1 MSGDPNDSCFNLAK
15 WRAPESKE
23 ITSYLEDQATKRTV
37 AIWANDGSI
46 SPLDLYCYLKARFG
60 PPNGISM
67 LFRKPSSD
75 NGIQWHYTL
84 FSSGSMIDF
93 FGMNRLLEIRVSRA
107 SPVSDFDWRCFLG
120 RIKEDFKTWASQ
132 MLEVRR
138 SLEKW
143 SLFINPFRRLDL
155 MVDTLVKRLK
165 ALDLKEPRPPPLPP
179 NSTQQRRYM
188 EEFSNWNQNI
198 SEAQLLGTSLRM
210 IAPVLAESF
219 VNFLIF
225 ALAKQEIKSNARRY
239 EDLIRKP
246 LVNRVTSL
254 HLYCEGF
261 IREITNDSE
270 AFKKFHSLM
279 KARNDLLHG
288 NVDPSKLKFDEVFF
302 DGTIPLFC
310 DEQSLAIRLR
320 AHGIRSMEPEAA
332 LNDIKTVEEFARLLL
347 DQLDPKYR
355 QEILRLLKESQPGW
369 READKKI
376 GILFSDTIVEF
387 AGIKDG
393 V

>member
-1 MSGDPNDSCFNLAK
+1 MSVDSNDSCFNLSK
-15 WRAPESKE
+15 WSVPESKE
-23 ITSYLEDQATKRTV
+23 ITSYLEDQVTKPVVT
-37 AIWANDGSI
+37 IWANDGSI

-75 NGIQWHYTL
+75 NAIQWHYTL
-84 FSSGSMIDF
+84 LSGGSMIDF
-93 FGMNRLLEIRVSRA
+93 FGMNRLLEIRVSRV
-107 SPVSDFDWRCFLG
+107 SPVSDLDWRIFIG

-132 MLEVRR
+132 MSEVRR

-143 SLFINPFRRLDL
+143 SLFINPFSRLDL

-165 ALDLKEPRPPPLPP
+165 ALDLKKPRLPPHPP

-239 EDLIRKP
+239 ENLIRKP

-254 HLYCEGF
+254 HMYCEGF
-261 IREITNDSE
+261 IKEIPDDSE

-310 DEQSLAIRLR
+310 DEQSLAMRLR
-320 AHGIRSMEPEAA
+320 SHGIRSMEPEAA

-387 AGIKDG
+387 VGIKDG

>member
-1 MSGDPNDSCFNLAK
+1 MSVDSNDSCFNLSK
-15 WRAPESKE
+15 WRVPESKE
-23 ITSYLEDQATKRTV
+23 ITSYLEDQVTKRVVT
-37 AIWANDGSI
+37 IWANDGSI

-75 NGIQWHYTL
+75 NAIQWHYTL
-84 FSSGSMIDF
+84 LSGGSMIDF
-93 FGMNRLLEIRVSRA
+93 FGMNRLLEIRVSRV
-107 SPVSDFDWRCFLG
+107 SPVSDLDWRIFIG

-132 MLEVRR
+132 MSKVRR

-165 ALDLKEPRPPPLPP
+165 ALDLKKPRLPPHPP

-219 VNFLIF
+219 VNFIIF
-225 ALAKQEIKSNARRY
+225 ALAKREIKVDPRLYA
-239 EDLIRKP
+239 DLIRKP
-246 LVNRVTSL
+246 IDIRVKSL
-254 HLYCEGF
+254 HLYCNGF
-261 IREITNDSE
+261 TKEVTGESE
-270 AFKKFHSLM
+270 AFKNFHTLM
-279 KARNDLLHG
+279 NARNDLLHG

-302 DGTIPLFC
+302 DETIPLFR
-310 DEQSLAIRLR
+310 DEQSLSVRLR
-320 AHGIRSMEPEAA
+320 ANAIRYMEPEAA
-332 LNDIKTVEEFARLLL
+332 LNDIKTVEEFARLVL
-347 DQLDPKYR
+347 DQLDAKYR

-369 READKKI
+369 REDDKKV

-387 AGIKDG
+387 VGIKDG